1 MLLERYRKQAHTGN
15 SKKVY
20 ELIEREYDR
29 LCGCEGYHTGTIESL
44 RLTDP
49 EIYRLVQAEY
59 ERLNNTLQ
67 LTAAQNICS
76 RSVLA
81 ALGCVFQNKTAEGFI
96 GARWH
101 GGCEA
106 ADKLESLAISRAK
119 EVFGAQYANVQP
131 HSGSTANQIVFK
143 ALLYPGD
150 TILSLDACHGGHPSH
165 GGRDSLSRDIYRIES
180 YGVEPTSFVFDYDKI
195 LARAKEVR
203 PKLIMCGASAYSRI
217 IDFEK
222 FRIIADE
229 VGAYLLADISHIAG
243 QVMAGIHPSPIN
255 TAHVTTTST
264 YKAGGP
270 RGGLILSGK
279 DSQIPIETTSG
290 TEPLFSTINK
300 ATFPGLQ
307 GTPYF
312 NNIAAKAVFFKEAL
326 SETYRQRQLNI
337 VENAKALAGNLINS
351 GFDVLSGRT
360 DNHMVLV
367 DVCRSKPGLNG
378 VIAQKM
384 LEDCGIVVDSCRLPH
399 QQPDISAAGIRLGTP
414 VVTTRGMG
422 PKQMETVSSLIN
434 TVLENVIS
442 AGPGGYEL
450 NESLT
455 GQIKQSVTNLCSQFI
470 VS

>member
-1 MLLERYRKQAHTGN
+1 MLLERYRKQAHTGT

-29 LCGCEGYHTGTIESL
+29 LCGCEGYHTGAIESL
-44 RLTDP
+44 KLTDP
-49 EIYRLVQAEY
+49 EIYRLIQAEY

-96 GARWH
+96 GTRWH
-101 GGCEA
+101 GGCEVV
-106 ADKLESLAISRAK
+106 DKLESLAVSRAK
-119 EVFGAQYANVQP
+119 EAFDAQYANVQP

-143 ALLYPGD
+143 AMLKPGD
-150 TILSLDACHGGHPSH
+150 TILSLDAGHGGHPSH

-195 LARAKEVR
+195 LVKAKEVR
-203 PKLIMCGASAYSRI
+203 PRLIMCGASAYPRV

-222 FRIIADE
+222 FRLIADE
-229 VGAYLLADISHIAG
+229 VGAYLLADISHISGA
-243 QVMAGIHPSPIN
+243 VMAGVHPSPIH
-255 TAHVTTTST
+255 TVHVTTTST

-270 RGGLILSGK
+270 RGGLILAGK
-279 DSQIPIETTSG
+279 DYQIPIETASG
-290 TEPLFSTINK
+290 KVPLSKALNT

-326 SETYRQRQLNI
+326 SETYRQRQLKI
-337 VENAKALAGNLINS
+337 VENAKALAHNLINN
-351 GFDVLSGRT
+351 GFDVLSGGT
-360 DNHMVLV
+360 DNHMIIV
-367 DVCRSKPGLNG
+367 DISRSRTGLNG

-384 LEDCGIVVDSCRLPH
+384 LEECCIVVDSCRLPY
-399 QQPDISAAGIRLGTP
+399 QQPGTPAAGVRLGTP
-414 VVTTRGMG
+414 IVTRRGMG
-422 PKQMETVSSLIN
+422 PEQMTAAVELIADVLGRSQIIEPAGYKPDETFIHNTRQQVKQLCN
-434 TVLENVIS
+434 K
-442 AGPGGYEL
+442 Y
-450 NESLT
+450 T
-455 GQIKQSVTNLCSQFI
+455 GS
-470 VS
+470 

>member
-1 MLLERYRKQAHTGN
+1 MLLERYRKQVRTGT

-44 RLTDP
+44 SLTDP
-49 EIYRLVQAEY
+49 EVYRLVQAEY
-59 ERLNNTLQ
+59 EHLNNTLQ

-96 GARWH
+96 GSRWH
-101 GGCEA
+101 GGCEV
-106 ADKLESLAISRAK
+106 ADKLESLAVSRAK
-119 EVFGAQYANVQP
+119 EAFGAQYANVQP

-143 ALLYPGD
+143 ALLKPGD
-150 TILSLDACHGGHPSH
+150 KILSLNTNHGGHPSH
-165 GGRDSLSRDIYRIES
+165 GGRASLAQEIYKIES
-180 YGVEPTSFVFDYDKI
+180 YGVEPISFVFDYDKI

-203 PKLIMCGASAYSRI
+203 PRLIMCGASAYPRI

-222 FRIIADE
+222 FRTIADD

-243 QVMAGIHPSPIN
+243 QVMAGVHHSPIH

-264 YKAGGP
+264 YKVGGP

-279 DSQIPIETTSG
+279 DYQIPIKTTSG
-290 TEPLFSTINK
+290 TEPLFCVMDR

-326 SETYRQRQLNI
+326 SETYRQTQLKI
-337 VENAKALAGNLINS
+337 VENAKVLAHNLINN
-351 GFDVLSGRT
+351 GFDVLSGGT
-360 DNHMVLV
+360 DNHMILV
-367 DVCRSKPGLNG
+367 DIGRSRTGLNG

-384 LEDCGIVVDSCRLPH
+384 LEDCCIVVDSYRLPF
-399 QQPDISAAGIRLGTP
+399 QRVDMPTAGVRLGTSIITMRRMGTEQMGTIAALIETTLGNVRTTGRDIFEMNKP
-414 VVTTRGMG
+414 VAV
-422 PKQMETVSSLIN
+422 
-434 TVLENVIS
+434 
-442 AGPGGYEL
+442 
-450 NESLT
+450 
-455 GQIKQSVTNLCSQFI
+455 QIKQKVADLCSGFPL
-470 VS
+470 S

>member
-1 MLLERYRKQAHTGN
+1 MLLDRYRKQVRAGT

-29 LCGCEGYHTGTIESL
+29 LCGCQGYHTGTIESL
-44 RLTDP
+44 KLTDP

-101 GGCEA
+101 GGCEV
-106 ADKLESLAISRAK
+106 ADKLESLAVSRAK
-119 EVFGAQYANVQP
+119 ESFGAQYANVQP

-143 ALLYPGD
+143 ALLKPGD
-150 TILSLDACHGGHPSH
+150 TILSLNAGHGGHPSH
-165 GGRDSLSRDIYRIES
+165 GSCDSLANDIYKIEP

-203 PKLIMCGASAYSRI
+203 PRLIMCGASAYPRV

-243 QVMAGIHPSPIN
+243 QVLAGVHPSPIHA
-255 TAHVTTTST
+255 AHVTTTST

-270 RGGLILSGK
+270 RGGLILTGK
-279 DSQIPIETTSG
+279 DYQVPIETASG
-290 TEPLFSTINK
+290 IEPLFRAIDK

-326 SETYRQRQLNI
+326 SETYRQRQFNI
-337 VENAKALAGNLINS
+337 VENAKVLAHNLINN
-351 GFDVLSGRT
+351 GFDVLSGGT

-367 DVCRSKPGLNG
+367 DMSRSKPGLNG
-378 VIAQKM
+378 IIARGA
-384 LEDCGIVVDSCRLPH
+384 LEDCGIVTDSYRLPY
-399 QQPDISAAGIRLGTP
+399 QQHDAPQIGIRLGTP
-414 VVTTRGMG
+414 AVTMRRMCAE
-422 PKQMETVSSLIN
+422 QMQTIAALID
-434 TVLENVIS
+434 TVLGDVRVTGRDGFEIS
-442 AGPGGYEL
+442 KPVAAK
-450 NESLT
+450 
-455 GQIKQSVTNLCSQFI
+455 IKQRVVDLCNRFPLS
-470 VS
+470 